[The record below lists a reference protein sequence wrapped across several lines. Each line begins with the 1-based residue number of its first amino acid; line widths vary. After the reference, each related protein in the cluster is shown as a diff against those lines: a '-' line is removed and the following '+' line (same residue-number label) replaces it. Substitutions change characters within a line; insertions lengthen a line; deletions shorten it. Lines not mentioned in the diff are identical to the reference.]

1 MIRMYD
7 QVPLVYNNA
16 SRDFQ
21 FLSHLIDI
29 VLNSVKHNVDGLYS
43 LPTSKASPALT
54 ELLAMTLGFKIRRNY
69 NMDQLIAIV
78 EILPIILKY
87 KGTIY
92 AINIAGE
99 ALIRASGAAGRFKCE
114 LASDSTLHITF
125 PQDSR
130 STIDITLFTDLLPYI
145 LPAGVTCRIFR
156 KTEIVQSRTIYYDLH
171 NTLYATWH
179 PDVKHDTETDS
190 ITGLSSLYSIK
201 TDEKTGAA
209 VSNPVFANFKLNP
222 DGKTYSVS
230 EGLLSNNV
238 IPILDEPITS
248 DATNNN
254 VTQKEND

>member
-43 LPTSKASPALT
+43 LPNSKASPELT

-87 KGTIY
+87 KGTLY
-92 AINIAGE
+92 AVNIAGE
-99 ALIRASGAAGRFKCE
+99 ALIRASGAVGRFKCE
-114 LASDSTLHITF
+114 LASDSILHITF

-156 KTEIVQSRTIYYDLH
+156 KTEIAQSRTVYFDLH

-179 PDVKHDTETDS
+179 PDVKHDKETDG
-190 ITGLSSLYSIK
+190 INGLASLYSVNKDSEGKVI
-201 TDEKTGAA
+201 
-209 VSNPVFANFKLNP
+209 NPVFANFRLNA

-238 IPILDEPITS
+238 IPILDGPITPEE
-248 DATNNN
+248 
-254 VTQKEND
+254 ENDTTAQEEND